1 MKLKLEVALSG
12 VAIAVLSTIASV
24 NAAPVYEIQNIIY
37 KPDGS
42 PDIDGSLTGTRN
54 GYGTGV
60 ASVDG
65 ILQMVGLSQG
75 RKKLSDGDIE
85 DGGILDEDNGIAPS
99 EQIRYS
105 ILEPILA
112 NNFSFKAE
120 SNSSPAPWTPIFLKI
135 NGQTATTD
143 NENAPAPDNSVD
155 VSLFAIADDGVK
167 VGSMSAKQ
175 ETKPYVGDS
184 TTQKLWYYRAYEE
197 RGVAVNAAGAEVPLL
212 PPYTQYVKDGKTAE
226 LGGLS
231 IGAAVNNSGL
241 VAGFASTG
249 INKATSDNLDL
260 CLTSTSTTMPK
271 EVCIQQYQFPDLNGQ
286 SGIQYQLRAAVW
298 QLNAERSAVAGDA
311 LILPLGLE
319 TTDTNTIFTAQGLG
333 INSEGT
339 VVGRSHTYRYGDTK
353 NLRNDAAYW
362 TLDTGKYVHHRVPVR
377 DNDVFNSIATDINDK
392 GILVGSFKSYIEGY
406 VRDKFFYF
414 DTTATDDSTTNTIV
428 IPNDFRPFT
437 SDLSSKPK
445 SINNNGIVVGYIETT
460 YEKELP
466 RPKEAF
472 YFDMNG
478 NDGKGEFVN
487 LNKQLTCESK
497 GYSQTDGKWARHPIV
512 VKDGNGKELSYSA
525 DFKLVDAVS
534 INDDGVIVG
543 TVFVRKPKYKL
554 DAKGDPVLGTN
565 GPLFELNGYGEPVT
579 SYLPRSVVLTPAAGG
594 VACTEV
600 DDNGTD
606 VPYER
611 KGGAMI
617 WALALL
623 PLLWLRRK
631 FS

>member
-24 NAAPVYEIQNIIY
+24 NAAPVYEIQNIIDKTDKY
-37 KPDGS
+37 NPAGY

-60 ASVDG
+60 NAN
-65 ILQMVGLSQG
+65 LEMVGLSQG

-135 NGQTATTD
+135 NGQTAKTD
-143 NENAPAPDNSVD
+143 DENAPAPDNSVD

-167 VGSMSAKQ
+167 VGSMSAPQKI
-175 ETKPYVGDS
+175 EADKSD
-184 TTQKLWYYRAYEE
+184 TTNKKFWYYRDYEE
-197 RGVAVNAAGAEVPLL
+197 RGVAVNPAGAEVPLL
-212 PPYTQYVKDGKTAE
+212 PPYTKYEKDGKSAE
-226 LGGLS
+226 LGGRS
-231 IGAAVNNSGL
+231 IAADINATGL
-241 VAGFASTG
+241 VAGYASTG
-249 INKATSDNLDL
+249 ISKFGAEQVDF
-260 CLTSTSTTMPK
+260 CLSTNNTTLP
-271 EVCIQQYQFPDLNGQ
+271 VDICIQQNQFPDL
-286 SGIQYQLRAAVW
+286 SGVRNIQYQMRASVW
-298 QLNAERSAVAGDA
+298 QLNADRTGLESPMVT
-311 LILPLGLE
+311 LPLGLDP
-319 TTDTNTIFTAQGLG
+319 TGSDYVFIAQGLG
-333 INSEGT
+333 INTDGT
-339 VVGRSHTYRYGDTK
+339 VVGRSHVYRYGNGK
-353 NLRNDAAYW
+353 NLRDDAAYW
-362 TLDTGKYVHHRVPVR
+362 TKNTDGTYKYNWVPVR
-377 DNDVFNSIATDINDK
+377 DDDVFNSIATDINDD

-414 DTTATDDSTTNTIV
+414 DTNNPTTPIV

-445 SINNNGIVVGYIETT
+445 SINNKGEVVGYIETT

-472 YFDMNG
+472 YYDMKA

-512 VKDGNGKELSYSA
+512 VKDGTGKELSYSA

-534 INDDGVIVG
+534 INDEGVIVG
-543 TVFVRKPKYKL
+543 TVFVRKPKYQF
-554 DAKGDPVLGTN
+554 DAKGELVLGSN
-565 GPLFELNGYGEPVT
+565 GLPLFVLNGYGEPVT